1 MNAALIGII
10 VAYAALAVLLLMLCL
25 YTKWLVWV
33 KAATIV
39 LVSTFYYVSYM
50 SLEGFLGWPAN
61 AGLPDEFVLLAGKV
75 EEPNDSLDREGA
87 VYLWALPLDD
97 GSTDGTPRA
106 YELPYDKSL
115 HNQISE
121 ATKRLRRGIAQV
133 GKRENLAVKNPAA
146 GQALFAQHIEQIT
159 IYDLPDPEL
168 PDK

>member
-1 MNAALIGII
+1 MNAALLGIV

-33 KAATIV
+33 KASAIV
-39 LVSTFYYVSYM
+39 LVSAFYYVSYM
-50 SLEGFLGWPAN
+50 SLEGFLGWPAH
-61 AGLPDEFVLLAGKV
+61 AALPQEFVLLAGKV
-75 EEPNDSLDREGA
+75 EEPNESLDREGS
-87 VYLWALPLDD
+87 VYLWTLPLDD
-97 GSTDGTPRA
+97 GNTDGTPRA

-121 ATKRLRRGIAQV
+121 ATKKLRRGIAQV
-133 GKRENLAVKNPAA
+133 GKRENLPIKNPAT
-146 GQALFAQHIEQIT
+146 GQAWFEQYIQQIT